1 MGTQTVV
8 YFIVWLIFQTLV
20 GAVIGKSKGRLDSG
34 VFWSFFLGPIGWLIV
49 ALMSDLRQKC
59 PECGGVV
66 VAGARK
72 CKNCASV
79 IGSSADFQGKSMGS
93 KSAAPVARTRWWFF
107 PLMIVFTVLLFLG
120 IVALLGTLL

>member
-1 MGTQTVV
+1 VETQQVV
-8 YFIVWLIFQTLV
+8 YIVAWWIFQTLV

-34 VFWSFFLGPIGWLIV
+34 VFWSFLLGPIGWLIV

-72 CKNCASV
+72 CKNCGSV
-79 IGSSADFQGKSMGS
+79 IGSPASSPRTEMTGTAS
-93 KSAAPVARTRWWFF
+93 PVVRTRWWFV
-107 PLMIVFTVLLFLG
+107 PLTIVFTMLLFLG
-120 IVALLGTLL
+120 LLTLLGSLF